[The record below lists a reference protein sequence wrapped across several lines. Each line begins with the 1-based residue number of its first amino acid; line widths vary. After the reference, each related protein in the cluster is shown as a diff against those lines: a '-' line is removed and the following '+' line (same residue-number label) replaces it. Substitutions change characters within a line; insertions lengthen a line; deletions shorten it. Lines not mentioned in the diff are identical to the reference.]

1 MLRRD
6 GYANLENWMMEN
18 FRRGEAVMVTF
29 GPDGKLIVL
38 SGLEAPENRR
48 NVLAETVA
56 VALDAHI
63 QGDSISSIAGG
74 TFTHVK
80 EPRHGKH
87 WEFRSSSGLT
97 RKTTRGCGYRP
108 ADMLE
113 VLVRDGRMPVV
124 ESEAFPREMMNPAS
138 LGDLSYYH
146 WGERTPAYLPLRVFN
161 TRGEYAE
168 IGVWYRGLPSDDWHR
183 QPFDDGTEISF
194 GVLPDVL
201 RDVEPVLRD
210 ILRKYFDFLPPGSES
225 PWGKTYRTSESWDS
239 LPASGTGGE
248 FPPA

>member
-1 MLRRD
+1 MLRREK
-6 GYANLENWMMEN
+6 ANLENWMMEN

-38 SGLEAPENRR
+38 SGLEAPENRQ
-48 NVLAETVA
+48 NVLSETVA
-56 VALDAHI
+56 VALDTYI

-74 TFTHVK
+74 TFIHAK
-80 EPRHGKH
+80 EPRRGKH
-87 WEFRSSSGLT
+87 WEFRSKSGLT

-124 ESEAFPREMMNPAS
+124 ESEASPREMAEPAS
-138 LGDLSYYH
+138 LGDLTYYH
-146 WGERTPAYLPLRVFN
+146 WGEHTHTHIPLRVFN
-161 TRGEYAE
+161 THGECAE
-168 IGVWYRGLPSDDWHR
+168 VKIWYRGLPTDDWHR
-183 QPFDDGTEISF
+183 QPFDDGMEISF

-201 RDVEPVLRD
+201 RDVEPVLREVV
-210 ILRKYFDFLPPGSES
+210 RKYFDFLPPGGEA
-225 PWGKTYRTSESWDS
+225 PWGKSYRTSESWDS